1 MKEFGNPL
9 HRSPTYFSK
18 FPHTTLFLCKYAR
31 PLPHQLQDRRTC
43 KFPHV
48 SLELW
53 LRPGLFGV
61 CGGAMSKNSP
71 QGHSGTI
78 VITSAQWG
86 RIEGACGFSFSPLL
100 QADIVRASE
109 AYILAERSGRTGD
122 RTIKLRRDFSRSCS
136 LTIPQFRMRASMP
149 TI

>member
-1 MKEFGNPL
+1 
-9 HRSPTYFSK
+9 
-18 FPHTTLFLCKYAR
+18 
-31 PLPHQLQDRRTC
+31 
-43 KFPHV
+43 
-48 SLELW
+48 
-53 LRPGLFGV
+53 
-61 CGGAMSKNSP
+61 MSKNSP

-109 AYILAERSGRTGD
+109 AYLLAERSGRTGD
-122 RTIKLRRDFSRSCS
+122 FLAKVKVNWNRTIKLRRDFSRSCS